1 MDQIDRQLLDLMQ
14 GAFPLVPAPFAALG
28 ETVGLDEE
36 AVLIRVRR
44 LVDEDIIRQIGPI
57 FSSRR
62 LGYHSTL
69 AAFRLAP
76 ERLEAVADQ
85 VSAHPGVS
93 HNYARDH
100 AYNLWFTVT
109 LPGDQD
115 LEAEVER
122 VAAEAEVDDWL
133 YLPSLRTFRLGVR
146 FDLSEKGSGP
156 TRQQRSRRDTEPA
169 PLSDFEHAVVRATQ
183 GHLPLVPRPFG
194 PAAAQVGVSEE
205 ELLDVLRRFDRDGVM
220 RRYAAVLRHRRAGFR
235 GNGMGCW
242 IVPEERIVEA
252 GEAAAAF
259 RAVSHCYQ
267 RPAFPPR
274 WPYNLFTMVH
284 GQGRAEVEE
293 IVERIRKVVDPEAY
307 TILYSVKEFKKQRVR
322 YFEEGKR

>member
-1 MDQIDRQLLDLMQ
+1 
-14 GAFPLVPAPFAALG
+14 
-28 ETVGLDEE
+28 
-36 AVLIRVRR
+36 
-44 LVDEDIIRQIGPI
+44 
-57 FSSRR
+57 
-62 LGYHSTL
+62 
-69 AAFRLAP
+69 
-76 ERLEAVADQ
+76 
-85 VSAHPGVS
+85 
-93 HNYARDH
+93 
-100 AYNLWFTVT
+100 
-109 LPGDQD
+109 
-115 LEAEVER
+115 
-122 VAAEAEVDDWL
+122 
-133 YLPSLRTFRLGVR
+133 
-146 FDLSEKGSGP
+146 
-156 TRQQRSRRDTEPA
+156 
-169 PLSDFEHAVVRATQ
+169 
-183 GHLPLVPRPFG
+183 
-194 PAAAQVGVSEE
+194 VSEE